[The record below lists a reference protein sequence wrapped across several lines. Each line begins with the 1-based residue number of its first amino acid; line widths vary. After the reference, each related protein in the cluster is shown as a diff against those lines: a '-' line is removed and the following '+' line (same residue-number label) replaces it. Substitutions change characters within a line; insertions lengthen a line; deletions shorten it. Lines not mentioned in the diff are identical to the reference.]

1 MSRSVRIWP
10 SGAVAGIFAAMCN
23 VYSITTTQ
31 AAIIEITRALRDLAG
46 NLPPLLE
53 AFPNYPLPI
62 VRNAEDGV
70 RELVKFQWGM
80 PTPPERVKGKAD
92 YGTTNIRQ
100 PNYFHWRR
108 WMGVENRCVVPAS
121 CFAEPSPVKD
131 ADGKTPNIWFAL
143 DDSKPLFFFAGI
155 WTRWHGIRRV
165 KDGAGDFDLFG
176 FLTTQP
182 NGIVR
187 PIHEKAMPVI
197 LTSAAE
203 VETWLTAPA
212 SEALQLQRPLPDAL
226 LKIVPAPPTLAPE
239 PVPEPT
245 PAQGSLGL

>member
-1 MSRSVRIWP
+1 
-10 SGAVAGIFAAMCN
+10 MCN
-23 VYSITTTQ
+23 VYSITTSQ
-31 AAIIEITRALRDLAG
+31 AAILQITRALRDVSG
-46 NLPPLLE
+46 NLPPLME

-62 VRNAEDGV
+62 VRNADDGV

-80 PTPPERVKGKAD
+80 PTPPERMKGKAD
-92 YGTTNIRQ
+92 YGTTNIRN
-100 PNYFHWRR
+100 PNYGHWRR
-108 WMGVENRCVVPAS
+108 WMDVPNRCVVPAN

-155 WTRWHGIRRV
+155 WTRWHGTRRV
-165 KDGAGDFDLFG
+165 KDGPGDFELFG

-187 PIHEKAMPVI
+187 PVHEKAMPVI
-197 LTSAAE
+197 LTTQDE
-203 VETWLTAPA
+203 IDTWLTAPMA
-212 SEALQLQRPLPDAL
+212 EALRLQRPLPDDML
-226 LKIVPAPPTLAPE
+226 RIVEAPPPLEPAVEPPAPPAP
-239 PVPEPT
+239 P